1 LTVDREIDLGQSKLN
16 KAYLGLLLVAVAVL
30 LSSLFFLDDY
40 HDFFWSNPAVF
51 IIFTTAGVCSALAG
65 GALVG
70 RNLLPVW
77 QGRRKALTGIFI
89 GIGAVLAIVGVLL
102 GVAAIGLA
110 IGVSFTG
117 YWGHPVNDYE
127 GDYLIMGLQVV
138 IFQLS
143 IVPEIAGGFLF
154 GFGLLMRSGTE

>member
-1 LTVDREIDLGQSKLN
+1 LGQGKLN
-16 KAYLGLLLVAVAVL
+16 RAYLGLLLVAVAVL
-30 LSSLFFLDDY
+30 LTSLFFIDDY

-51 IIFTTAGVCSALAG
+51 TIFTAAGVSSALIG

-70 RNLLPVW
+70 RNLLPAW
-77 QGRRKALTGIFI
+77 PTGSRTWTGIAI
-89 GIGAVLAIVGVLL
+89 GIGVVFGFVGALL
-102 GVAAIGLA
+102 GMAAVGLA

-117 YWGHPVNDYE
+117 YWGNPVYDYN

-143 IVPEIAGGFLF
+143 IVPEIIGGFLF
-154 GFGLLMRSGTE
+154 GLGLLMRSSAR

>member
-1 LTVDREIDLGQSKLN
+1 MADRGTELGQNKVN

-30 LSSLFFLDDY
+30 LTSLFLLDGY

-51 IIFTTAGVCSALAG
+51 IIFTTVGVASALAG
-65 GALVG
+65 GMLVG
-70 RNLLPVW
+70 RNILSSW
-77 QGRRKALTGIFI
+77 QAGSSVMSRLSIGLGTVFAL
-89 GIGAVLAIVGVLL
+89 VGLLL

-117 YWGHPVNDYE
+117 YWGEPVYDYN

-143 IVPEIAGGFLF
+143 IVPEIIGGFLV
-154 GFGLLMRSGTE
+154 GFGLLMRSGSR

>member
-1 LTVDREIDLGQSKLN
+1 MGQGKLN
-16 KAYLGLLLVAVAVL
+16 RAYLGLLLVAVAVL
-30 LSSLFFLDDY
+30 LTSLFFIDDY

-51 IIFTTAGVCSALAG
+51 IIFTAAGVSSALIG

-70 RNLLPVW
+70 RNLLPAW
-77 QGRRKALTGIFI
+77 PRGSRTWTGIAI
-89 GIGAVLAIVGVLL
+89 GIGVVFGFVGALL
-102 GVAAIGLA
+102 GMAAVGLA

-117 YWGHPVNDYE
+117 YWGNPVYDYN

-143 IVPEIAGGFLF
+143 IVPEIVGGFLF
-154 GFGLLMRSGTE
+154 GLGLLMRSSAR

>member
-1 LTVDREIDLGQSKLN
+1 MGQGKLN

-30 LSSLFFLDDY
+30 LSSLFFIDDY

-51 IIFTTAGVCSALAG
+51 IIFTTIGVLSALTG

-70 RNLLPVW
+70 RNLLPSW
-77 QGRRKALTGIFI
+77 PGGSRKWTGLSI
-89 GIGAVLAIVGVLL
+89 GIGAVFGFVGALL
-102 GVAAIGLA
+102 GMAAIGLA

-117 YWGHPVNDYE
+117 YWGNPVHDYS

-143 IVPEIAGGFLF
+143 IVPEIIGGFLF
-154 GFGLLMRSGTE
+154 GLGLLMRSSAK